1 MPLAENRG
9 FEPMMELIHNYF
21 QDSHLKPLGQFSL
34 LVTISLYIV
43 CNRSLYLSIIVDILN
58 TTNYFLSLIP

>member
-43 CNRSLYLSIIVDILN
+43 CNRSLLFKYKSRY
-58 TTNYFLSLIP
+58 TNYH